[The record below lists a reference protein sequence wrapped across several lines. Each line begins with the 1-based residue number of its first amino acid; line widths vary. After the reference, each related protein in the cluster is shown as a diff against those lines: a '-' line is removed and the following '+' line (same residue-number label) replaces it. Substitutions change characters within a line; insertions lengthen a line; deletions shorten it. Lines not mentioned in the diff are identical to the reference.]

1 MMRLV
6 KSKAELWTIVAILLV
21 AVAAPMSARYSGLR
35 FNDTNSLPIGWYRIT
50 PGPSPYVAICLPDA
64 IVHSAIQ
71 AGLSLP
77 SGGECPDGHRPILKK
92 IYRATSDKPI
102 TFDAQGF
109 RINGRLLANTAPKE
123 KSKTGVRLQHQ
134 AFGTYRDGIW
144 AVSGYNPD
152 SFDSRYFGPVS
163 EASIRYYA
171 VPFVLF

>member
-1 MMRLV
+1 V
-6 KSKAELWTIVAILLV
+6 IKSRAVEIWIVATVVLV
-21 AVAAPMSARYSGLR
+21 AIAAPLVAKHSGLR
-35 FNDTNSLPIGWYRIT
+35 FNDTTSLPVGLYRRT
-50 PGPSPYVAICLPDA
+50 PGPSPYVAICLTKA
-64 IVHSAIQ
+64 IVSSAIG

-134 AFGTYRDGIW
+134 AFGTYRDGLW
-144 AVSGYNPD
+144 AVSDYNPD